1 LRQFLLLAFG
11 LLSTGLLHADER
23 EANWRQDIEF
33 MIDGLGATG
42 RTVDLQ
48 RGISTRGQIDFAKL
62 YPAAPLHA
70 ALETLYADIPR
81 VPDSEIVLQIMRLI
95 AMAHVAHNT
104 VHLPLNLGFYDR
116 LPVFFRWYSD
126 GLAVIAASPEY
137 SDDLGARVL
146 SMGGKE
152 PIQLLSELAPY
163 VSHENDVWLRQ
174 QSPQLLRTA
183 AALRHLDLLNADGKV
198 SMTLQKG
205 QAPPFTIQMKPG
217 DPNPPQRLLLT
228 DTLHVPTP
236 LFRSQSK
243 AYWYQY
249 LEDSQTFYIQYN
261 QCANDPKFRF
271 SEFAAKALAD
281 LDSHPV
287 RRVVID
293 LRQNGGGDS
302 GIISPLQRGLA
313 SRLKKV
319 GPVYVIIGASTFSS
333 AELNAI
339 DLHRILHAKLV
350 GEPTGGKPNSYG
362 EIKTLT
368 LPNSK
373 LVVQYTSKWFGSSHE
388 DPAALQPD
396 IPAPYSLADLIAG
409 RDPSLA
415 AAISAAH

>member
-1 LRQFLLLAFG
+1 MF
-11 LLSTGLLHADER
+11 LHADEHEGKWR
-23 EANWRQDIEF
+23 EDIKF
-33 MIDGLGATG
+33 MMDGLSATG

-62 YPAAPLHA
+62 YPAAPVNA
-70 ALETLYADIPR
+70 ALEALYADIPR

-104 VHLPLNLGFYDR
+104 VHLPLSLGFYDR
-116 LPVFFRWYSD
+116 LPLFFHWYSD
-126 GLAVIAASPEY
+126 GLAVTAASPQY
-137 SDDLGARVL
+137 SDALGARVL
-146 SMGGKE
+146 SLGGKD
-152 PIQLLSELAPY
+152 PAQLLSDLAPY

-174 QSPQLLRTA
+174 QSTQLLRTA
-183 AALRHLDLLNADGKV
+183 AVLRHFALVNTEGKV
-198 SMTLQKG
+198 SIALQKG
-205 QAPPFTIQMKPG
+205 EQQPFTIQVKPG
-217 DPNPPQRLLLT
+217 DPNPQRQLLT
-228 DTLHVPTP
+228 DTIHVPTP
-236 LFRSQSK
+236 LFRSQPK

-249 LEDSQTFYIQYN
+249 IEDSQTFYIQYN
-261 QCANDPKFRF
+261 QCTNDPKLRF

-287 RRVVID
+287 KRVVID

-302 GIISPLQRGLA
+302 SIIAPLRRGLA
-313 SRLKKV
+313 SRLKKI
-319 GPVYVIIGASTFSS
+319 GPVYVIIGGNTFSS

-339 DLHRILHAKLV
+339 DLRRILHARLV

-373 LVVQYTSKWFGSSHE
+373 LVVQYTSKWFGSSH
-388 DPAALQPD
+388 DGPAALQPD

-409 RDPSLA
+409 RDPALA
-415 AAISAAH
+415 AAIAAR